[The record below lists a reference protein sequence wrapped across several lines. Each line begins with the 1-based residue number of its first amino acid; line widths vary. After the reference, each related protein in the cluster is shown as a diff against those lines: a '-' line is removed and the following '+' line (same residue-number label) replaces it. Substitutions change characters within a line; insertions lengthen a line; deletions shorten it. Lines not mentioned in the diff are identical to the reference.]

1 MNSLLE
7 HNENGF
13 LKQIQPPGE
22 DVTCHLYINGS
33 MSAESKL
40 PPLHHDEN
48 LDNRS
53 TMSFMNLMFPIS
65 VLRISTMTAWYS
77 LAIRIYAHPPGFEP
91 ADLNAK
97 AADYLEAVVAF
108 ELEPVKQDAWDVV
121 LAHPPEDGLLA
132 R

>member
-1 MNSLLE
+1 
-7 HNENGF
+7 
-13 LKQIQPPGE
+13 
-22 DVTCHLYINGS
+22 

-53 TMSFMNLMFPIS
+53 TMAFVNLMVPLSLF
-65 VLRISTMTAWYS
+65 RRSTLTAWYG

-91 ADLNAK
+91 TERNTEATA
-97 AADYLEAVVAF
+97 YLEAAVAF
-108 ELEPVKQDAWDVV
+108 ELEPIKQDPWDVV
-121 LAHPPEDGLLA
+121 LSRPPEDGLLA

>member
-1 MNSLLE
+1 MIKTVVLT
-7 HNENGF
+7 
-13 LKQIQPPGE
+13 KIQPGE

-33 MSAESKL
+33 KSAESKL

-53 TMSFMNLMFPIS
+53 TMAFMNLMLPLS
-65 VLRISTMTAWYS
+65 VFQRSTFTAWYG

-91 ADLNAK
+91 AELNAK
-97 AADYLEAVVAF
+97 AAAYLEASVAF
-108 ELEPVKQDAWDVV
+108 ELEPMKQDPWDLV
-121 LAHPPEDGLLA
+121 LSRPPEDGLLA

>member
-1 MNSLLE
+1 
-7 HNENGF
+7 
-13 LKQIQPPGE
+13 
-22 DVTCHLYINGS
+22 

-53 TMSFMNLMFPIS
+53 TMSFMNLMFPLS
-65 VLRISTMTAWYS
+65 VLRKSTATVWYS

-91 ADLNAK
+91 AERNGK
-97 AADYLEAVVAF
+97 AAAYLETAVAF
-108 ELEPVKQDAWDVV
+108 ELEPMKQDPWDAV
-121 LAHPPEDGLLA
+121 LARPPEDGLLA